1 MDNSLIIIS
10 IDPGSNGGIVYNDC
24 NSNLIVTKMPHTM
37 TDIFDFFKGVKEG
50 LGDDANLVC
59 YLEDV
64 GQGMPNQSSRATATF
79 ARHNGHLE
87 MALYALGIRTIKM
100 TPQKWQKALSLSNSK
115 KLGKT
120 EWKNALKDEA
130 KRLFPNEKITLWNAD
145 ALLIYECARRL
156 EK

>member
-1 MDNSLIIIS
+1 MYKVIIS
-10 IDPGSNGGIVYNDC
+10 CDPGSNGGFVYNDLDG
-24 NSNLIVTKMPHTM
+24 NLVVEKMPQCM
-37 TDIFDFFKGVKEG
+37 TDIYDYLNSIKERFG
-50 LGDDANLVC
+50 SGHIVC

-64 GQGMPNQSSRATATF
+64 GQGMPNQSSKATATF

-87 MALYALGIRTIKM
+87 MALYALGVRTIKM

-120 EWKNALKDEA
+120 EWKNVLKSEA
-130 KRLFPNEKITLWNAD
+130 KRLYPNENVTLWSAD
-145 ALLIYECARRL
+145 ALLIYECAKRL

>member
-1 MDNSLIIIS
+1 MANSLIIITF
-10 IDPGSNGGIVYNDC
+10 DPGANGGIVYND
-24 NSNLIVTKMPHTM
+24 LDGKLVVAKMPQSM
-37 TDIFDFFKGVKEG
+37 TDIFDYLKDIKERFNG
-50 LGDDANLVC
+50 FANFVC

-120 EWKNALKDEA
+120 EWKNVLKDEA
-130 KRLFPNEKITLWNAD
+130 KRLFPNENVTLWNAD